1 MLPVMKLFSVGD
13 QVERGDYT
21 VHSRFRRVVNFTN
34 GRQLAF
40 LVSREIGAGPLNIV
54 VAAGFEQAL
63 AGVSSLRVE
72 EDCLEVDDCRFD
84 LKCLDRYQSNF
95 TLAGWTP
102 DRLGLNLELFRQL
115 LAGES
120 PADSLAFLI
129 APERIQNFT
138 SAVGRAFVSRVRRGA
153 EQVFGG
159 SLMAGVFLLKGC
171 GAGLTPSGDDFIA
184 GVLIGLHF
192 IQQARQR
199 ELGEVIDAIF
209 RAATGNNVFSNT
221 FLDLAAKGRVFGK
234 MKNLLM
240 AVRGEDSDVLRVAV
254 RSLFAVGATS
264 GADLGTGFLMTLLDE
279 KGAVPRWMSEVAAL
293 RSAGKVRDETAFAK
307 AISSEG

>member
-1 MLPVMKLFSVGD
+1 MNLFSVGD
-13 QVERGDYT
+13 QVERGDYS
-21 VHSRFRRVVNFTN
+21 VHSRFRRVVNFSN

-72 EDCLEVDDCRFD
+72 EDYLEVDDCRVD
-84 LKCLDRYQSNF
+84 LKCLDRYQSDF
-95 TLAGWTP
+95 TLHGWTP
-102 DRLGLNLELFRQL
+102 DRLGLNLALFRQL
-115 LAGES
+115 LADES

-138 SAVGRAFVSRVRRGA
+138 TAVERALVSRVRRGA

-159 SLMAGVFLLKGC
+159 SLMEGVFLLKGC
-171 GAGLTPSGDDFIA
+171 GAGLTPGGDDFIA

-192 IQQARQR
+192 VQQACQR
-199 ELGEVIDAIF
+199 ELREVVDAIL

-221 FLDLAAKGRVFGK
+221 FLDLAAKGRVFEK

-240 AVRGEDSDVLRVAV
+240 TVQGEDPDVLRAAV
-254 RSLFAVGATS
+254 RNLLAVGATS
-264 GADLGTGFLMTLLDE
+264 GADLGSGFLMTLLSE
-279 KGAVPRWMSEVAAL
+279 KRAVPRWEREVAAL
-293 RSAGKVRDETAFAK
+293 RSTRL
-307 AISSEG
+307 AIDYIQ